1 MEEQEIMNVKIL
13 NSSVDGTTNNKGGC
27 AALAEYINH
36 EDAQRLAE
44 GKEILPYTTPDGVE
58 VSTEEV
64 IMKID
69 RNHSHL
75 GKNDDKFYGLVI
87 SPSKDE
93 IKSMGSTEAEIYVN
107 GLKLIKGISDTY
119 AQNFNREGVDD
130 SSKLVMY
137 WKPHFTRGDNGEWQF
152 HIHGIVSRNSKGIG
166 GKSLKL
172 SPLSNHRNT
181 IDGAVKG
188 GFDRKSFFVKCE
200 KLFDKLFKFERSVAQ
215 TFEYNNAQ
223 AHGTPEEKATQA
235 ERLVTEKVP
244 ELKENITAGIAR
256 RRESIKVQNDIDE
269 LSSMLGAEHFEFP
282 KEHNDA
288 LSNAF
293 NLAGLV
299 NEIGHIFEISSDTIA
314 LELNLMA
321 AGLSCTAKYGQEG
334 GVDDLVFTRK
344 GQDIS
349 GRSILNSAQHNRM
362 LSKWRELTG
371 QRLTSEIKAEMAAAL
386 ETERTRKLVENV
398 SQIKTGLK
406 IGRR

>member
-1 MEEQEIMNVKIL
+1 MEDKEIMNVKIL

-36 EDAQRLAE
+36 EDEQRLAE
-44 GKEILPYTTPDGVE
+44 GKEILPYTTPDGV
-58 VSTEEV
+58 VVTTEEV

-87 SPSKDE
+87 SPSVDE
-93 IKSMGSTEAEIYVN
+93 IKAMGSTEEEIYAS

-119 AQNFNREGVDD
+119 AQNFNREGIED
-130 SSKLVMY
+130 SSDLVMF
-137 WKPHFTRGDNGEWQF
+137 WKPHFTRGENGEWQF
-152 HIHGIVSRNSKGIG
+152 HIHGIVSRKSRGMR

-172 SPLSNHRNT
+172 SPLTNHRNT
-181 IDGAVKG
+181 ENGAVKG

-215 TFEYNNAQ
+215 TFEYNNAL
-223 AHGTPEEKATQA
+223 AHGTPAEKAKQA
-235 ERLVTEKVP
+235 ERLASEKSP
-244 ELKENITAGIAR
+244 ELKENIAAGIAR
-256 RRESIKVQNDIDE
+256 RRESIKVQNDIGE
-269 LSSMLGAEHFEFP
+269 LSTLLDTENFEFP
-282 KEHNDA
+282 KEHSDA
-288 LSNAF
+288 LNNAL
-293 NLAGLV
+293 NLAGLA
-299 NEIGHIFEISSDTIA
+299 NEIGHIFGISSDKAA

-321 AGLSCTAKYGQEG
+321 AGITCTAKYGQEG
-334 GVDDLVFTRK
+334 GVDDLVFTAK
-344 GQDIS
+344 GQNIS
-349 GRSILNSAQHNRM
+349 GRNMLNSAQHNRM

-371 QRLTSEIKAEMAAAL
+371 QRLTSEIRAEIAAVIEA
-386 ETERTRKLVENV
+386 ERMRKLAENV